1 MFTIRMNHK
10 ITFGELR
17 RCNIINML
25 KRGGELT
32 AILGDPDGASL
43 KMCVDR
49 SLVHDD
55 YEGAYDEH
63 VNTINELLKLKS
75 SVRTKKNY
83 KVNVYKWDCFFPY
96 TMYIFNYSADE
107 KNVSAKIYIWMTN
120 LFEKAEL
127 RPGFVIDQINDRE
140 LFDRYIE
147 QYNATLNAASEITE
161 FVEKKYQKFAD
172 RDV

>member
-1 MFTIRMNHK
+1 
-10 ITFGELR
+10 
-17 RCNIINML
+17 
-25 KRGGELT
+25 
-32 AILGDPDGASL
+32 
-43 KMCVDR
+43 
-49 SLVHDD
+49 
-55 YEGAYDEH
+55 
-63 VNTINELLKLKS
+63 
-75 SVRTKKNY
+75 
-83 KVNVYKWDCFFPY
+83 
-96 TMYIFNYSADE
+96 
-107 KNVSAKIYIWMTN
+107 MTN